1 MAGSGQSVLGVDG
14 WRGGWIG
21 AEVSGREIRWRLLDA
36 DPASWLSTPMAA
48 IGIDLPIGLPEPGPD
63 FRRAADLQARSFLA
77 PWRAQNSVFFT
88 PVRPVLSARS
98 YEQANLRSR
107 ELTGTGLSKQS
118 WHITDRIARLDD
130 ALGDPP
136 APTVI
141 EVHPEVSFRL
151 LDRSI
156 NTPKRTARG
165 VGQRISA
172 LSREL
177 DLADA
182 LSDVPAGPG
191 LDDCLDA
198 CVVAWSA
205 RRWLTGSAI
214 TLGATLDS
222 HLLRDARDRPM
233 RIVG

>member
-1 MAGSGQSVLGVDG
+1 MAGTGQTVLGVDG
-14 WRGGWIG
+14 WRGGWVG
-21 AEVSGREIRWRLLDA
+21 AELSGRAITWHLLDL
-36 DPASWLSTPMAA
+36 DPVAWLDLPVAV
-48 IGIDLPIGLPEPGPD
+48 IGIDLPIGAPEPGPD
-63 FRRAADLQARSFLA
+63 FRRAADLRARDFLA
-77 PWRAQNSVFFT
+77 PWRAQSSVFFT
-88 PVRPVLSARS
+88 PVRPVLSASS
-98 YEQANLRSR
+98 YERANLRSR
-107 ELTGTGLSKQS
+107 ELTGMGLSKQS
-118 WHITDRIARLDD
+118 WHITDRIALLDE

-151 LDRSI
+151 LDSSI
-156 NTPKRTARG
+156 DSPKRTARG

-172 LSREL
+172 LNREL

-214 TLGATLDS
+214 TLGGTLDG
-222 HLLRDARDRPM
+222 HLPRDARGRPM
-233 RIVG
+233 RIIG